1 MPTVLK
7 YRNARVVVYTN
18 AHRPAHVHVM
28 DGSSEAVFNLN
39 CPGGPVDLRENFGF
53 SFAALKRLAVFIEA
67 HLTEACAQ
75 WRKIHV
81 NY

>member
-1 MPTVLK
+1 
-7 YRNARVVVYTN
+7 
-18 AHRPAHVHVM
+18 M
-28 DGSSEAVFNLN
+28 DGSSEAVFSLN
-39 CPGGPVDLRENFGF
+39 CLGGPVEARENFGF

-67 HLTEACAQ
+67 HLTEAFAQ

>member
-1 MPTVLK
+1 
-7 YRNARVVVYTN
+7 
-18 AHRPAHVHVM
+18 M
-28 DGSSEAVFNLN
+28 DGSSEAVFSLN
-39 CPGGPVDLRENFGF
+39 CLGGPVEARENFGF